1 MLPEQEYVGLL
12 IGAARRGIKLAD
24 RVHPIALSLRAAV
37 VRGMSRREQAA
48 LCAALRRVL
57 ANVEDFAGDDA
68 SAEAARAGGGA

>member
-24 RVHPIALSLRAAV
+24 RVHPIALSLRSAL

-57 ANVEDFAGDDA
+57 VNVETFAGDEVDA
-68 SAEAARAGGGA
+68 AEARAGGGA